1 MQDAGAGGFSI
12 AKNDRKTVKAV
23 ELRAMNAH
31 KASRQGQ
38 WDYRSAEEKA
48 EELGARL
55 GSIGGR
61 LGSAG
66 GRLGSAGG
74 RLGSAGGRLGSAG
87 GRLGSAGGR
96 LGSAGGRIGSSGF
109 GPGALSPWDDEEDRF
124 DFEGKKSRPQ
134 DRDFLG
140 AEWW

>member
-1 MQDAGAGGFSI
+1 MGAAPAVLFMQDAGAGGFSI

-87 GRLGSAGGR
+87 GR
-96 LGSAGGRIGSSGF
+96 IGSSGF